1 LQNPWTKKMN
11 DCIFCKIISQ
21 EIPSEIV
28 YEDENTLAFLDIN
41 PINLGHTLVIP
52 KQHHENI
59 FDVPEE
65 ILNNTM
71 KVLQK
76 VARSVDE
83 ISDGI
88 NVGQNNRPAAGQIVN
103 HIHFHVIPR
112 FEKDG
117 LRSWPGKKYGEAEIK
132 ETLGK
137 IRKNLE

>member
-1 LQNPWTKKMN
+1 MN

>member
-1 LQNPWTKKMN
+1 M
-11 DCIFCKIISQ
+11 S
-21 EIPSEIV
+21 SS
-28 YEDENTLAFLDIN
+28 AFLLLDLE
-41 PINLGHTLVIP
+41 PINTIGINVLEPLLKTQGLDVTTGT
-52 KQHHENI
+52 NI
-59 FDVPEE
+59 LDVPEE